1 MEDDEIRP
9 DLGIFFHSGL
19 FDKVGYSSQ
28 NNLAS
33 RTYLSRCSPP
43 ADPDLHIRGGGGGGG
58 HPDSEIDKG
67 GQSPKKN
74 IKSICP
80 LKQKTAHGRI
90 ALKRAALL
98 LK

>member
-28 NNLAS
+28 NYLAS
-33 RTYLSRCSPP
+33 RMYLSRSSPP
-43 ADPDLHIRGGGGGGG
+43 ADPDLHIRGGGGGG
-58 HPDSEIDKG
+58 HPDPEIDKG

-74 IKSICP
+74 IKSIGP
-80 LKQKTAHGRI
+80 LKQKKAHGRI
-90 ALKRAALL
+90 ALKLAALL